1 MKQATLSWLLLA
13 VWVPCVC
20 TAAWMLGTG
29 LDMWIAFVIA
39 AVGFIAFFFWF
50 LSRGLERWDA
60 TAEGP
65 PSERG

>member
-13 VWVPCVC
+13 VWVPSVC

-29 LDMWIAFVIA
+29 LDKWIAFAIA